1 MFNVKIDHNPIL
13 KAERKRVKS
22 EQQPVETYKLDDQQL
37 REIRFK
43 MIHQKSGLSR
53 EELIRRVANGETL
66 AQIEKKT
73 GMKQNEIYA
82 WAKKWDLS
90 GINRN
95 KANDMLGK
103 RITVEEA
110 QTLKTDKP
118 SDPPGEEVKQEIVE
132 QSVEQEKPSEQQYET
147 QQALKVET
155 VGVSKD
161 LAKAITSARNVY
173 DDNEILRGVMTG
185 LFDPVNGG
193 AEIYEPLNNVQD
205 MMILAKALLSGF
217 HIIKTPEDLVRDAYH
232 DIKWP
237 VYEMSNDAAYRL
249 GIKHALVTMG
259 HDFKWL
265 R

>member
-13 KAERKRVKS
+13 RAERKREKT
-22 EQQPVETYKLDDQQL
+22 ELQPVETYKLDDQQL

-66 AQIEKKT
+66 LQIEKKT

-82 WAKKWDLS
+82 WAKKWELS

-95 KANDMLGK
+95 KANEMLGK
-103 RITVEEA
+103 RITIEEA
-110 QTLKTDKP
+110 QALKSDKP
-118 SDPPGEEVKQEIVE
+118 IEQPGEEIKQDCAE
-132 QSVEQEKPSEQQYET
+132 QSIEQERLSEKEQPSPQP
-147 QQALKVET
+147 ASLET
-155 VGVSKD
+155 VGISKD

-173 DDNEILRGVMTG
+173 DDNEILRGALTG

-205 MMILAKALLSGF
+205 MMILAKALLTGF
-217 HIIKTPEDLVRDAYH
+217 HIIKTPEDLVRDAYN

-265 R
+265 K